1 MHVKNL
7 LDRFVKKTMSFIKL
21 NEQEIGL
28 MKNKVTRDLAT
39 QEKSIDQKIRAL
51 KQTVEADAEKSE

>member
-1 MHVKNL
+1 MHIKNL

-51 KQTVEADAEKSE
+51 K